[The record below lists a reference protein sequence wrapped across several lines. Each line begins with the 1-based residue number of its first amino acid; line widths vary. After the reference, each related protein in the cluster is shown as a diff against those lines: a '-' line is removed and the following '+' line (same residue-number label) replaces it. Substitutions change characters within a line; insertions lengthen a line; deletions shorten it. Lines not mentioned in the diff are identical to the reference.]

1 MTDAVYVTKSSD
13 DASSWTSAVE
23 FNGTERWSGIDG
35 SLTYITD
42 NTAYLIEGYSR
53 GDPIVRAID
62 TSDGSEIWNAPGS
75 SIEPETAATNTPDT
89 VYVAGDQLV
98 ALDTAEGS
106 VRWRYE
112 HGDAES
118 DIHVVSNGTAYV
130 TLDREVVVA
139 ASGGEELWR
148 VESLSWPNI
157 HAPTDSAVL
166 VTDQNHT
173 RALDAVTGEQQ
184 WVQPLGGVQVFN
196 NSDRVYVSKNGTF
209 GNQSTVSALAVD
221 DGSEIW
227 SIEVGTEVPRVK
239 VDLDII
245 GEENTTNEHSI
256 FIQVD
261 ERKLKKV
268 DSDGDVVQTWV
279 SEEEIYDFLVDDFL
293 IVSTDSG
300 IHALDSY

>member
-1 MTDAVYVTKSSD
+1 MRRRSLLCSVSAAAASIAGCSASSDNKDAPSDSENGILGEPIWEHSVPGQSLILSDNTVFGQEVSPSADQQEDLSDLDISGGVFSLDTETGEHQWTYGSSNSMSRIAPRAVTDAVYVTKSSD

-184 WVQPLGGVQVFN
+184 WVQPL
-196 NSDRVYVSKNGTF
+196 
-209 GNQSTVSALAVD
+209 
-221 DGSEIW
+221 
-227 SIEVGTEVPRVK
+227 
-239 VDLDII
+239 
-245 GEENTTNEHSI
+245 
-256 FIQVD
+256 
-261 ERKLKKV
+261 
-268 DSDGDVVQTWV
+268 
-279 SEEEIYDFLVDDFL
+279 
-293 IVSTDSG
+293 
-300 IHALDSY
+300 